1 MKEKFTAF
9 FNKVVALLVTI
20 IFALS
25 NIASTGLSLQVKPKN
40 AEALRLSFA
49 AFSDSHLAGDED
61 SARVK
66 VLYQGLRNLDG
77 RVDAIV
83 AVGDMTD
90 RGEREQYETFYR
102 CVKKEVTSSKFIA
115 AVGNHD
121 TWTTGSN
128 GENPTYEFLRAYNG
142 YSGKNLTEAYY
153 TEEVKGYT
161 FIVLATEA
169 DNTSAYL
176 SEKQISWLDSE
187 LEKATEGGKPAFV
200 LCHWPLDGTCGQME
214 IDPEHGMGAQSAEI
228 QAVLEKYKNVFYF
241 SGHIHSGLRGE
252 LSNKIFG
259 HQSVET
265 INGVHYINLPSFMF
279 PNTRSLTTGNG
290 GNILP
295 GCGYIAEVYENDVV
309 LRASNYPLGFYMPVY
324 EKTIDLVK

>member
-1 MKEKFTAF
+1 MKAKFTAF

-187 LEKATEGGKPAFV
+187 LEKATESGKPAFV

-214 IDPEHGMGAQSAEI
+214 IDPEHGMGAQSAEV

-241 SGHIHSGLRGE
+241 SGHIHAGLRGE

-279 PNTRSLTTGNG
+279 PNTRSLKTGNG

-295 GCGYIAEVYENDVV
+295 GCGYIAEVYENEVV
-309 LRASNYPLGFYMPVY
+309 LRARNYPLGFYMPVY

>member
-1 MKEKFTAF
+1 MKAKFTAA
-9 FNKVVALLVTI
+9 FNKVIALLVPI

-25 NIASTGLSLQVKPKN
+25 NIVSTGFSLQVKPKN
-40 AEALRLSFA
+40 AEALQLSFA

-279 PNTRSLTTGNG
+279 PNTRSLKTGNG

-295 GCGYIAEVYENDVV
+295 GCGYIAEVYENEVV
-309 LRASNYPLGFYMPVY
+309 LRVRNYPLGFYMSIY
-324 EKTIDLVK
+324 DKTIELVK

>member
-1 MKEKFTAF
+1 MQAKLTAA

-25 NIASTGLSLQVKPKN
+25 NIFSTGFSLQVKPKN

-324 EKTIDLVK
+324 EKTIDLIK

>member
-1 MKEKFTAF
+1 MKAKFTAF

-61 SARVK
+61 SARAK

-214 IDPEHGMGAQSAEI
+214 IDPEHGMGAQSAEV
-228 QAVLEKYKNVFYF
+228 QAVLEKYNNVFYF
-241 SGHIHSGLRGE
+241 SGHIHAGLRGE

-279 PNTRSLTTGNG
+279 PNTRSLKTGNG

-309 LRASNYPLGFYMPVY
+309 LRARNYPLGFYMPVY

>member
-1 MKEKFTAF
+1 MKAKFTAA
-9 FNKVVALLVTI
+9 FNKVIALLVPI

-40 AEALRLSFA
+40 AEALQLSFA

-121 TWTTGSN
+121 TWTTGKDE
-128 GENPTYEFLRAYNG
+128 ENPTYEFLRAYNG

>member
-279 PNTRSLTTGNG
+279 PNTRSLTTNNG

>member
-25 NIASTGLSLQVKPKN
+25 NIFSTGFSLQVKPKN
-40 AEALRLSFA
+40 AEALQLSFA

-241 SGHIHSGLRGE
+241 SGHLHAGLRGE

>member
-1 MKEKFTAF
+1 MKAKFTAA
-9 FNKVVALLVTI
+9 FNKVIALLVPI

-25 NIASTGLSLQVKPKN
+25 NIVSTGFSLQVKPKN
-40 AEALRLSFA
+40 AEALQLSFA

-187 LEKATEGGKPAFV
+187 LEKATEGGKPVFV

-214 IDPEHGMGAQSAEI
+214 IDSEHGMGAQSAEV

-241 SGHIHSGLRGE
+241 SGHLHAGLRGE

-295 GCGYIAEVYENDVV
+295 GCGYIAEVYENEVV
-309 LRASNYPLGFYMPVY
+309 LRARNYPLGFYMSVY
-324 EKTIDLVK
+324 EKTIELVK

>member
-1 MKEKFTAF
+1 MKAKFTAA
-9 FNKVVALLVTI
+9 FNKVIALLVPI

-25 NIASTGLSLQVKPKN
+25 NIVSTGFSLQVKPKN
-40 AEALRLSFA
+40 AEALQLSFA

-61 SARVK
+61 GARVK

-77 RVDAIV
+77 KVDAIV

-90 RGEREQYETFYR
+90 HGEREQYEAFYK
-102 CVKKEVTSSKFIA
+102 CVKEEVTSSKFIA

-121 TWTTGSN
+121 TWTTGKDE
-128 GENPTYEFLRAYNG
+128 ENPTYEFLRAYNG

-214 IDPEHGMGAQSAEI
+214 IDPEHGMGAQSAEV

-309 LRASNYPLGFYMPVY
+309 LRARNYPLGFYMPVY

>member
-1 MKEKFTAF
+1 MKAKFTAA
-9 FNKVVALLVTI
+9 FNKVIALF

-25 NIASTGLSLQVKPKN
+25 NIVSTGFSLQVKPKN
-40 AEALRLSFA
+40 AEALQLSFA

-265 INGVHYINLPSFMF
+265 INDVHYINLPSFMF

-295 GCGYIAEVYENDVV
+295 GCGYIAEVYENEVV
-309 LRASNYPLGFYMPVY
+309 LRARNYPLGFYMSIY
-324 EKTIDLVK
+324 DKTIELVK

>member
-1 MKEKFTAF
+1 MKAKFTAA
-9 FNKVVALLVTI
+9 FNKVIALLVPI

-25 NIASTGLSLQVKPKN
+25 NIVSTGFSLQVKPKN
-40 AEALRLSFA
+40 AEALQLSFA

-265 INGVHYINLPSFMF
+265 INGVHYINLPSFIF

>member
-1 MKEKFTAF
+1 MKAKFTAA
-9 FNKVVALLVTI
+9 FNKVIALLVPI

-25 NIASTGLSLQVKPKN
+25 NIVSTGFSLQVKPKN
-40 AEALRLSFA
+40 AEALQLSFA

>member
-1 MKEKFTAF
+1 MKAKFTAA
-9 FNKVVALLVTI
+9 FNKVIALLVPI

-25 NIASTGLSLQVKPKN
+25 NIVSTGFSLQVKPKN
-40 AEALRLSFA
+40 AEALQLSFA

-90 RGEREQYETFYR
+90 HGEREQYEAFYK
-102 CVKKEVTSSKFIA
+102 CVKEEVTSSKFIA

-187 LEKATEGGKPAFV
+187 LEKATEGGKPVFV

-214 IDPEHGMGAQSAEI
+214 IDSEHGMGAQSAEV

-241 SGHIHSGLRGE
+241 SGHLHAGLRGE

-295 GCGYIAEVYENDVV
+295 GCGYIAEVYENEVV
-309 LRASNYPLGFYMPVY
+309 LRARNYPLGFYMSVY
-324 EKTIDLVK
+324 EKTIELVK

>member
-1 MKEKFTAF
+1 MKAKFTAA
-9 FNKVVALLVTI
+9 FNKVIALLVPI

-25 NIASTGLSLQVKPKN
+25 NIVSTGFSLQVKPKN
-40 AEALRLSFA
+40 AEALQLSFA

-121 TWTTGSN
+121 TWTTGKDE
-128 GENPTYEFLRAYNG
+128 ENPTYEFLRAYNG

>member
-1 MKEKFTAF
+1 MKAKFTAA
-9 FNKVVALLVTI
+9 FNKVIALLVPI

-25 NIASTGLSLQVKPKN
+25 NIVSTGFSLQVKPKN
-40 AEALRLSFA
+40 AEALQLSFA

-83 AVGDMTD
+83 TVGDMTD
-90 RGEREQYETFYR
+90 HGEREQYEAFYK
-102 CVKKEVTSSKFIA
+102 CVKEEVTSSKFIA

-153 TEEVKGYT
+153 TEEVGGYT

>member
-1 MKEKFTAF
+1 MKAKFTAF

-40 AEALRLSFA
+40 AEALQLSFA

-90 RGEREQYETFYR
+90 RGEREQYETLYR

-153 TEEVKGYT
+153 TEEVGGYT
-161 FIVLATEA
+161 FIVLATEV

-214 IDPEHGMGAQSAEI
+214 IDPEHGMGAQSAEV

-241 SGHIHSGLRGE
+241 SGHLHAGLRGE

-295 GCGYIAEVYENDVV
+295 GCGYIAEVYENEVV
-309 LRASNYPLGFYMPVY
+309 LRARNYPLGFYMSVY
-324 EKTIDLVK
+324 EKTIELVK

>member
-1 MKEKFTAF
+1 MKAKFTAA
-9 FNKVVALLVTI
+9 FNKVIALLVPI

-25 NIASTGLSLQVKPKN
+25 NIVSTGFSLQVKPKN
-40 AEALRLSFA
+40 AEALQLSFA

-77 RVDAIV
+77 KVDAIV

-90 RGEREQYETFYR
+90 HGEREQYEAFYK
-102 CVKKEVTSSKFIA
+102 CVKEEVTSSKFIA

-214 IDPEHGMGAQSAEI
+214 IDPEHGMGAQSAEV

-241 SGHIHSGLRGE
+241 SGHLHAGLRGE

-295 GCGYIAEVYENDVV
+295 GCGYIAEVYENEVV
-309 LRASNYPLGFYMPVY
+309 LRARNYPLGFYMSIY
-324 EKTIDLVK
+324 DKTIELVK

>member
-1 MKEKFTAF
+1 MQAKLTAAL
-9 FNKVVALLVTI
+9 NKVIALLVPI

-25 NIASTGLSLQVKPKN
+25 NIFSTGLSLQIKPKN
-40 AEALRLSFA
+40 AEALQLSFA
-49 AFSDSHLAGDED
+49 TFSDSHLSGDED
-61 SARVK
+61 GARVR

-83 AVGDMTD
+83 TVGDMTD
-90 RGEREQYETFYR
+90 HGEREQYETFYR

-121 TWTTGSN
+121 TWT
-128 GENPTYEFLRAYNG
+128 ENLREEDPTYEFIRAYNE

-187 LEKATEGGKPAFV
+187 LEKATEGGKPVFV
-200 LCHWPLDGTCGQME
+200 LCHWPLDGTCGQTE
-214 IDPEHGMGAQSAEI
+214 IDPEHGMGAQSAEV

-241 SGHIHSGLRGE
+241 SGHLHAGLRGE

-279 PNTRSLTTGNG
+279 PNTRSLTTNNG

-295 GCGYIAEVYENDVV
+295 GCGYIAEVYENEVV
-309 LRASNYPLGFYMPVY
+309 LRARNYPLGFYMSIY
-324 EKTIDLVK
+324 DKTIELVK

>member
-1 MKEKFTAF
+1 MQAKLTAA
-9 FNKVVALLVTI
+9 FNKVVALLVPI

-25 NIASTGLSLQVKPKN
+25 NIFSTGFSLQVKPKN
-40 AEALRLSFA
+40 AEALQLSFA

-121 TWTTGSN
+121 TWTTGGN

-187 LEKATEGGKPAFV
+187 LKKATEGGKPVFV

-214 IDPEHGMGAQSAEI
+214 IDSEHGMGAQSAEV

-241 SGHIHSGLRGE
+241 SGHLHAGLRGE

-309 LRASNYPLGFYMPVY
+309 LRASDYPLGFYMPVY